1 MSGTRAWAVTQGSS
15 TCPETTLSQV
25 PPTEP
30 NNTAPVQRPRQL
42 SPDACMDRPADH
54 IDMSSLRFP
63 ILREACLVAVSSNE
77 LNIC

>member
-1 MSGTRAWAVTQGSS
+1 MSR
-15 TCPETTLSQV
+15 TTLSQV

-42 SPDACMDRPADH
+42 LPDACMDRPADH
-54 IDMSSLRFP
+54 IDMNSRSFP
-63 ILREACLVAVSSNE
+63 ILRKACLVAVPPSE

>member
-1 MSGTRAWAVTQGSS
+1 
-15 TCPETTLSQV
+15 
-25 PPTEP
+25 
-30 NNTAPVQRPRQL
+30 
-42 SPDACMDRPADH
+42 MDRPADH